1 MPEMMERYAGEQV
14 RAARGL
20 HYGYV
25 VLLLGLLGLAGSSG
39 IVRFAYTMILPAM
52 RDGLGLQNS
61 QMGLIGTVGYL
72 GYLVM
77 TIPGGALASRYGARL
92 IISLSLL
99 VSGVGLV
106 MLGLVHDLLAA
117 ILIMLFLQ
125 AASSPG
131 NAAGFGFVT
140 AWFAGRTRGTATG
153 VVLGGPGLG
162 MAAVGLFIP
171 LIFAHYSGEAW
182 RWAWYYSGGM
192 TILLAG
198 VCWLLLRNHPSDM
211 GLQPVGAEAAP
222 RAAVRGG
229 CASSSGSALA
239 WGTVYRTPEIWRL
252 GAIAMVHG
260 FVYIIYGTFFAAFV
274 QEQLGLSKLYAGS
287 LWSLVGLLSIFSG
300 LVGGLLTD
308 RLGRTWAIT
317 CLYLGQLSA
326 HLLVALF
333 PSTLALYLSLPLYG
347 LTVMGFPAI
356 FGASCAEFLGAR
368 LAAAGVGFVIFFF
381 SIGQAVGPY
390 VAGALY
396 DQTGSFTV
404 PFLLACGAICLGL
417 CATWFRAQRG

>member
-1 MPEMMERYAGEQV
+1 MVERHAGEEAPV
-14 RAARGL
+14 ARGL

-25 VLLLGLLGLAGSSG
+25 VLLLGLLGLAGSGG

-52 RDGLGLQNS
+52 RDGLGLQNA
-61 QMGLIGTVGYL
+61 QMGLIGTVGFI

-117 ILIMLFLQ
+117 ILIMLVLQ

-140 AWFAGRTRGTATG
+140 AWFAGRTRGTANG
-153 VVLGGPGLG
+153 VVLGGPGVG
-162 MAAVGLFIP
+162 MVAVGLFIP
-171 LIFAHYSGEAW
+171 LIFARYADDEAW
-182 RWAWYYSGGM
+182 RWGWYYSGGM
-192 TILLAG
+192 TMLLAG
-198 VCWLLLRNHPSDM
+198 VCWLLLRNHPGDM
-211 GLQPVGAEAAP
+211 GLRPVGAEAAP
-222 RAAVRGG
+222 SAVVRGG
-229 CASSSGSALA
+229 SASSSGAALA
-239 WGTVYRTPEIWRL
+239 WGAVYRTPEIWRL

-260 FVYIIYGTFFAAFV
+260 FVYIIYGTFFGAFV
-274 QEQLGLSKLYAGS
+274 QEELGLGKVFAGS
-287 LWSLVGLLSIFSG
+287 LWSVVGLLSIFSG

-308 RLGRTWAIT
+308 RLGRTWALT
-317 CLYLGQLSA
+317 CLYLGQLGA
-326 HLLVALF
+326 YLFVALSH
-333 PSTLALYLSLPLYG
+333 STVALYLSLPLYG

-381 SIGQAVGPY
+381 AIGQAVGPY
-390 VAGALY
+390 VAGTLY
-396 DQTGSFTV
+396 DQTGSFTL